1 MKKETCFECGAPMKL
16 VNTSY
21 KGVPMEAYRCTK
33 CKETILTED
42 QVKKFGNA
50 LQQRKLKEKYLKKP
64 IKIGHSYAV
73 TFPRDLV
80 EAFHLGSEKTRL
92 DMRAD
97 IDKNKIEI
105 TVL

>member
-1 MKKETCFECGAPMKL
+1 MKKEKCFECGGTMKI

-21 KGVPMEAYRCTK
+21 KGVPMEAYRCTR
-33 CKETILTED
+33 CRETILTEA
-42 QVKKFGNA
+42 QVSKFGNA
-50 LQQRKLKEKYLKKP
+50 FQQKKLKEKYIKRP

-73 TFPRDLV
+73 TFPRDIVSVFGL
-80 EAFHLGSEKTRL
+80 SSDKTKL

-97 IDKNKIEI
+97 VDNNKIEI